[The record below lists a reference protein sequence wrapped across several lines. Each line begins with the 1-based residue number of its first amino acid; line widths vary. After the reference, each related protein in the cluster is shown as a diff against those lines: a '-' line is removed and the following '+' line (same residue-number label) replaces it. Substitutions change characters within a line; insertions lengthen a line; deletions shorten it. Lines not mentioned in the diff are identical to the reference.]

1 MNLVKDLHTADRQRP
16 SHEQVASQKGT
27 GMAAMLLKSALADMP
42 DAKENAILVVNLAG
56 YVEVCC
62 LKAWLGQH
70 NKSIIL

>member
-1 MNLVKDLHTADRQRP
+1 
-16 SHEQVASQKGT
+16 
-27 GMAAMLLKSALADMP
+27 MAAMLLKSALADMP
-42 DAKENAILVVNLAG
+42 GAKEKVILVVNLMG